1 LHSFGSCIN
10 LLRHSLQSDKNIKS
24 YTAQDAATTAVTML
38 SAKTATGK
46 VGKAAELFATTAVV
60 NFFEDM
66 TTLAQNK
73 KQNKKDGLWGSKRLN
88 RDVIY
93 LLGSI
98 IFNKMEKKTSVLS
111 WIFESE
117 RIRELEK
124 NLPSLLNL
132 RSMIKCKFSF

>member
-1 LHSFGSCIN
+1 M
-10 LLRHSLQSDKNIKS
+10 QSDKNIKS

-38 SAKTATGK
+38 SSKTATGK

-60 NFFEDM
+60 KFFEDM